1 MVRYCRPRSCWYL
14 VWILA
19 LLTASSLGFGQATS
33 DHSTKAVNHA
43 ARSQA
48 AIAARRSIP
57 SRKTPAPLLGPV
69 IYDNGPANGTVTGWQ
84 INFGFAVSDSFVVG
98 SGATIGGLSFAA
110 WLVPLDTLSTV
121 DVSITSA
128 PFGGTTYFSQTVN
141 FSQSGCTSNQ
151 FNFDVCTETASFAGP
166 NLLAGTYWVNLQ
178 NATVPSGDGV
188 YWDQNAG
195 AGCQSKGCPSM
206 ASENQIGTIP
216 SEAFDV
222 FSAPGISTT
231 TLTVTPSSASAGEM
245 VSLTSAVVDQSN
257 QPITAGTVTFLS
269 GAQVLGTVQ
278 LVQSDQAAG
287 TATLKTRFGPGV
299 FTLTAQY
306 NGTNR
311 FLPSTSPPQP
321 LTVTGT
327 EPTLTTLTAQPDGSN
342 YDFTDSV
349 FGFGFPPPT
358 GSATV
363 NDLTLGGFLLGNI
376 GLAAPG
382 QSSFLGGTNFAA
394 GALPYLLTTG
404 DFNGDGIP
412 DLAVSNGEVSG
423 QTVNV
428 MLGNGDGTFQ
438 SPVPYQVLD
447 GPMGIASG
455 DFNADGKLDLAVAC
469 FTRPNQGV
477 SVLVGNG
484 DGSFQAQQPYP
495 IGIAPIAVAVGDFN
509 SDGAPDLAVADAG
522 GTVIVLLNNGD
533 GTFTPEQQTFPAGEE
548 PMAIV
553 VGDFNRDGNLDLAV
567 ADHFSQV
574 QVLLGNGDGTFQ
586 PAKAYDTGRFPF
598 GIAVGDLNGD
608 GILDLAVTNSQD
620 ATVSVLLGNGDGSFT
635 TLPPIDT
642 GTAPAGIVIADLNND
657 GFQDLAVSTGI
668 SNGETVTVFL
678 GNGDGTFRPPQRY
691 PLPSGGEPVGLV
703 TADFSGDGV
712 PDLAAAN
719 VVQAAVAIFL
729 GGTVTTGQLINTPVP
744 GSGNQNIQST
754 YTPNTNFYTGSLSNT
769 VVVKGNGQI
778 PTTTTVTSSVNP
790 SSYLQ
795 PVTFTATITDN
806 SGSPTGTVNFTD
818 NSTPIQD
825 CTAVPLVPIQNG
837 GTASCL
843 TASLAVG
850 SHNIQAS
857 YSGDGNFAPST
868 GTLKPSQQVNPATTQ
883 TVLTA
888 VPPGQSNYLQL
899 VTFTATVTGAFGG
912 SPTGTVDFTDN
923 QMPIPGCTGV
933 QLAQQ
938 ANGSTATCQTA
949 TLAVGS
955 HTIATNYDGDNNFT
969 GSSGSIPYTVVAAGA
984 TTTTLS
990 VSPPSPVLAGQV
1002 VTLTATVGN
1011 GDLVTAGTVTFFS
1024 GTQALGTVQLVQSGQ
1039 AMGTAT
1045 LRTRFAPG
1053 TYTLTARFNGTN
1065 FNAPSQSQ
1073 PQQYTVTGTEP
1084 TMTTLTATP
1093 DGSSYD
1099 FTDSVFGFGF
1109 PPLAGAGSLND
1120 LTQGGINLGNIGLTG
1135 PGMSTF
1141 QPQVP
1146 YGTGASPVAAAT
1158 GDFNGDGILDLAICN
1173 VGDNS
1178 VSVLLGNADGTFQPQ
1193 QAYRVGA
1200 GPFGIAEADFN
1211 GDGIAD
1217 LVVVNNGD
1225 DTVSVLLGNGDGS
1238 FQSQQPL
1245 QVGGSP
1251 FEVVVSDFNADGFA
1265 DIAVA
1270 NQSGSVSVL
1279 LGIGNGSFL
1288 PQQTYPVGAAP
1299 FGVTAADFNG
1309 DGIADLAVTN
1319 TGDNTVG
1326 VLLGKGDGT
1335 FQPQQPYQVG
1345 SGPAEV
1351 AAVDFNGDGIIDLA
1365 VTNAF
1370 DSTVSVLLGKGD
1382 GTFQPQQPYAAAPTS
1397 FGIAIADFNGDG
1409 IADLAVS
1416 SVSTDMVSVLLGKKD
1431 GTFQPQQ
1438 TYTAG
1443 FASYFVTAVDFNGDG
1458 VPDLAVADLNANTV
1472 NILLGGTV
1480 TTGQIKQVA
1489 VPGTGYQD
1497 IQSTFTP
1504 DGNLYAGS
1512 LSNIVRVLPPQRP
1525 TTTQLASSLNPSR
1538 LSQPVTF
1545 TATVAASDESIPS
1558 GLVTF
1563 QSNGVNI
1570 PDCPN
1575 PANLVNG
1582 VASCTTQS
1590 LAAGNDTILA
1600 SFNDPQG
1607 FYGSSSA
1614 MLVQQVGVSDFTL
1627 LPISPGSV
1635 TVTQGYNNTN
1645 DPFFAQTIN
1654 LTAQPLSGYN
1664 GTVSLSC
1671 SVNPALAGGSCVV
1684 NPPSSGSLAGGNL
1697 NTTLTISAG
1706 STTPIGAYTVTVTAQ
1721 DNTGLLH
1728 LATLA
1733 LTVINNAP
1741 GITMLPGGAGTTDG
1755 TLTGSPGTMVGNFSC
1770 PLVAGTGITG
1780 SEDLTKI
1787 GGVCTFSQGVVT
1799 LPGTFTVTISGCTVA
1814 RLRTRTR
1821 ILATLWLAWPA
1832 VLLLGWG
1839 RIRRLPRKR
1848 LLQVVATM
1856 LLFLALL
1863 MGVGCGGGY
1872 GQLSPTGMY
1881 SVLVQ
1886 GTGPDGMKYSAVVP
1900 VTITPLK

>member
-245 VSLTSAVVDQSN
+245 VTLTSAVVDQSN

-311 FLPSTSPPQP
+311 FLPSTSQPQP

-533 GTFTPEQQTFPAGEE
+533 GTFTPEQQTFPAGTE

-553 VGDFNRDGNLDLAV
+553 VGDFNRDGNLDIAV

-691 PLPSGGEPVGLV
+691 PLPSGGEPIGLV
-703 TADFSGDGV
+703 TADFNGDGV

-729 GGTVTTGQLINTPVP
+729 GGTVTTGQLTNTPVP
-744 GSGNQNIQST
+744 GSGIQNIQST
-754 YTPNTNFYTGSLSNT
+754 YTPNTNFYTGSVSN
-769 VVVKGNGQI
+769 VVPVTGNGQI
-778 PTTTTVTSSVNP
+778 LTTTTVTSSVNP

-795 PVTFTATITDN
+795 PVTFTATVTDDG
-806 SGSPTGTVNFTD
+806 GSPTGTVNFTD
-818 NSTPIQD
+818 NSTPITG

-837 GTASCL
+837 STANCL
-843 TASLAVG
+843 TSSLAVG
-850 SHNIQAS
+850 SHNIQAC
-857 YSGDGNFAPST
+857 YSGDSHFASSCNQTTQVVAKSST
-868 GTLKPSQQVNPATTQ
+868 TTLTTSAPNPSQLNQPVTI
-883 TVLTA
+883 TA
-888 VPPGQSNYLQL
+888 VVSGQ
-899 VTFTATVTGAFGG
+899 FGG
-912 SPTGTVDFTDN
+912 TPTGTVDFSDGTKLL
-923 QMPIPGCTGV
+923 CRGV
-933 QLAQQ
+933 PL
-938 ANGSTATCQTA
+938 NNSGTASCQT
-949 TLAVGS
+949 TNLAVGT
-955 HTIATNYDGDNNFT
+955 HQLGAVYNGDNNFT
-969 GSSGSIPYTVVAAGA
+969 ASSG
-984 TTTTLS
+984 TTM
-990 VSPPSPVLAGQV
+990 Q
-1002 VTLTATVGN
+1002 
-1011 GDLVTAGTVTFFS
+1011 
-1024 GTQALGTVQLVQSGQ
+1024 
-1039 AMGTAT
+1039 
-1045 LRTRFAPG
+1045 
-1053 TYTLTARFNGTN
+1053 
-1065 FNAPSQSQ
+1065 
-1073 PQQYTVTGTEP
+1073 TVTG
-1084 TMTTLTATP
+1084 
-1093 DGSSYD
+1093 
-1099 FTDSVFGFGF
+1099 
-1109 PPLAGAGSLND
+1109 
-1120 LTQGGINLGNIGLTG
+1120 
-1135 PGMSTF
+1135 
-1141 QPQVP
+1141 
-1146 YGTGASPVAAAT
+1146 
-1158 GDFNGDGILDLAICN
+1158 
-1173 VGDNS
+1173 
-1178 VSVLLGNADGTFQPQ
+1178 
-1193 QAYRVGA
+1193 
-1200 GPFGIAEADFN
+1200 
-1211 GDGIAD
+1211 
-1217 LVVVNNGD
+1217 
-1225 DTVSVLLGNGDGS
+1225 GS
-1238 FQSQQPL
+1238 F
-1245 QVGGSP
+1245 
-1251 FEVVVSDFNADGFA
+1251 
-1265 DIAVA
+1265 
-1270 NQSGSVSVL
+1270 
-1279 LGIGNGSFL
+1279 
-1288 PQQTYPVGAAP
+1288 T
-1299 FGVTAADFNG
+1299 
-1309 DGIADLAVTN
+1309 
-1319 TGDNTVG
+1319 
-1326 VLLGKGDGT
+1326 
-1335 FQPQQPYQVG
+1335 
-1345 SGPAEV
+1345 
-1351 AAVDFNGDGIIDLA
+1351 
-1365 VTNAF
+1365 
-1370 DSTVSVLLGKGD
+1370 
-1382 GTFQPQQPYAAAPTS
+1382 
-1397 FGIAIADFNGDG
+1397 
-1409 IADLAVS
+1409 
-1416 SVSTDMVSVLLGKKD
+1416 
-1431 GTFQPQQ
+1431 
-1438 TYTAG
+1438 
-1443 FASYFVTAVDFNGDG
+1443 
-1458 VPDLAVADLNANTV
+1458 
-1472 NILLGGTV
+1472 
-1480 TTGQIKQVA
+1480 
-1489 VPGTGYQD
+1489 
-1497 IQSTFTP
+1497 
-1504 DGNLYAGS
+1504 
-1512 LSNIVRVLPPQRP
+1512 
-1525 TTTQLASSLNPSR
+1525 TTTQLISSLNPSEVNQSVTFMATVTASSG
-1538 LSQPVTF
+1538 LPTGNVTF
-1545 TATVAASDESIPS
+1545 T
-1558 GLVTF
+1558 
-1563 QSNGVNI
+1563 SNGKPI
-1570 PDCPN
+1570 PECPIPVPVMQLSN
-1575 PANLVNG
+1575 SS

-1590 LAAGNDTILA
+1590 LAAGKDTIMA
-1600 SFNDPQG
+1600 SFSDPQG
-1607 FYGSSSA
+1607 LYGSSSA
-1614 MLVQQVGVSDFTL
+1614 TLVQMVGDFNL
-1627 LPISPGSV
+1627 LVSPGNV
-1635 TVTQGYNNTN
+1635 TVTEGYSNTT

-1654 LTAQPLSGYN
+1654 LTVQPLSGYN
-1664 GTVSLSC
+1664 GTVALSC
-1671 SVNPALAGGSCVV
+1671 SVNPTLVGGSCAV
-1684 NPPSSGSLAGGNL
+1684 NPPSSGSLATGNL

-1706 STTPIGAYTVTVTAQ
+1706 STTPIGPYAVTVTAQ
-1721 DNTGLLH
+1721 DSSGLMH
-1728 LATLA
+1728 LATLV
-1733 LTVINNAP
+1733 LTVIDDAP
-1741 GITMLPGGAGTTDG
+1741 GITEPPGGAARTPVSFNGP
-1755 TLTGSPGTMVGNFSC
+1755 PGIVITNLAC
-1770 PLVAGTGITG
+1770 TEATGTGITG
-1780 SEDLTKI
+1780 SEDLNKI
-1787 GGVCTFSQGVVT
+1787 GGVCTFNPGSVS
-1799 LPGTFTVTISGCTVA
+1799 LPGSVVVTISGCTVA
-1814 RLRTRTR
+1814 RLGKRTS
-1821 ILATLWLAWPA
+1821 IYAAFVFGLPSMM
-1832 VLLLGWG
+1832 LLGSV
-1839 RIRRLPRKR
+1839 RIRRLPRRKI
-1848 LLQVVATM
+1848 LQIAGT
-1856 LLFLALL
+1856 LFLLMVLL
-1863 MGVGCGGGY
+1863 LGVSCGGGGS
-1872 GQLSPTGMY
+1872 GQLTPTGNY
-1881 SVLVQ
+1881 LVLVQ
-1886 GTGPDGMKYSAVVP
+1886 GTGSDGVVYSGVVP
-1900 VTITPLK
+1900 VTVSGTK